1 MKILS
6 DFDGVVTNQLEEAG
20 RVTEIFKES
29 WIRLRKEKP
38 ESIEMWMNRAAEAM
52 KKEPWRHGWW
62 MKGRISAFCNEDLFI
77 WNNGMGACLDRWAS
91 EGDRELQETWKR
103 LEEAG
108 ISGFSGLMQK
118 SYTDMVGET
127 YAGKMKP
134 MDPDA
139 VDAFRQMLAE
149 GHEIVVV
156 SNSGTARILELLKN
170 EGLDAVAHDVN
181 PKALLRVRGD
191 ARKFE
196 LGEDAKTF
204 SVGVY
209 QIDWNRPVYERI
221 LLEEDPDAVI
231 GDVFSLD
238 LALPI
243 RLFVERKDRPLLP
256 YFRKRSYSPDWV
268 LNWKGPIRPFDTW
281 DEVKTLAPVGRNR
294 RS

>member
-20 RVTEIFKES
+20 RVTDLFKES
-29 WIRLRKEKP
+29 WTRLRKEKP
-38 ESIEMWMNRAAEAM
+38 ESIEMWMNRAAETM
-52 KKEPWRHGWW
+52 KKEPWNHGWW

-77 WNNGMGACLDRWAS
+77 WNNGMGACLDGWAR
-91 EGDRELQETWKR
+91 EGEKELQETWKR

-108 ISGFSGLMQK
+108 IGGFSGLMQK

-127 YAGKMKP
+127 HAGKMKP
-134 MDPDA
+134 MDPEA
-139 VDAFRQMLAE
+139 VDAFRRMLSE

-170 EGLDAVAHDVN
+170 EGLEAVAHDVD
-181 PKALLRVRGD
+181 PKARLRVRGD

-196 LGEDAKTF
+196 LGEEAKAF
-204 SVGVY
+204 PIGAY
-209 QIDWNRPVYERI
+209 QVDWNRPVYERI
-221 LLEEDPDAVI
+221 LLEEDPDMVI

-243 RLFVERKDRPLLP
+243 RLFEERKGRPLFP

-268 LNWKGPIRPFDTW
+268 LSWNGPIRAFDSW
-281 DEVKTLAPVGRNR
+281 DEVKTLAQI
-294 RS
+294 